1 MKRITR
7 KAGRKNQHESLHV
20 SCLFDLNYEIDRA
33 ALLEDTANKPSEMK
47 ARVIFELT
55 EEINIQ
61 LRFIESKLDGQTF
74 VDGYN
79 IDYGKFHHSILKN
92 ETLRAVPYL
101 TFASSCV
108 WRLNSVRYD
117 LLNREVDELTLSL
130 VDRMIGSLRD
140 AACRAVAEFENG
152 YLAGQARTSEASA
165 ESKKQKQ
172 FLIDLVTPWKV
183 DYEHQGWSQKRIADK
198 ISQRL
203 RDEHAIERQ
212 PNTIGSWFGY
222 SKNLK

>member
-1 MKRITR
+1 MKKITR

-20 SCLFDLNYEIDRA
+20 SYSFDLNDEIDRA
-33 ALLEDTANKPSEMK
+33 AFFKDSVKKPSGMK

-79 IDYGKFHHSILKN
+79 VDYAKFHHSILKN
-92 ETLRAVPYL
+92 KTLKAVPYL

-117 LLNREVDELTLSL
+117 LLNHEVDELTLSL

-152 YLAGQARTSEASA
+152 YLAGQARTSEAST
-165 ESKKQKQ
+165 ESSRKKQE
-172 FLIDLVTPWKV
+172 LISLVTPWRL
-183 DYEHQGWSQKRIADK
+183 DYENQGWSQQQIVSK
-198 ISQRL
+198 ISKRL
-203 RDEHAIERQ
+203 KDEHSIERK
-212 PNTIGSWFGY
+212 PITIGSWFGY